1 MIPITTRVEPA
12 WQYKSAPPVAKE
24 AKKVLLI
31 VNTLLFS
38 YLLECTP
45 MSSIKTGDRVAYGRT
60 YLRNT
65 GLNTGWRPT
74 VRGTV
79 ISIEENEG
87 RLMAM
92 VQWEGR
98 PSALVNLKNLT
109 REDLLSHE
117 SI

>member
-1 MIPITTRVEPA
+1 
-12 WQYKSAPPVAKE
+12 
-24 AKKVLLI
+24 
-31 VNTLLFS
+31 
-38 YLLECTP
+38 

-79 ISIEENEG
+79 SSIEENEG
-87 RLMAM
+87 RLMAK
-92 VQWEGR
+92 VQWDGR

-109 REDLLSHE
+109 PEDLLSHE

>member
-1 MIPITTRVEPA
+1 
-12 WQYKSAPPVAKE
+12 
-24 AKKVLLI
+24 
-31 VNTLLFS
+31 
-38 YLLECTP
+38 
-45 MSSIKTGDRVAYGRT
+45 MSSIKIGDRVAYGRT
-60 YLRNT
+60 YLRNTGLNT

-79 ISIEENEG
+79 ISIEENED
-87 RLMAM
+87 RIMAT
-92 VQWEGR
+92 VQWDGR